1 MQQLLIMPMLVK
13 EFRAQLRGS
22 RAALLITVYVGLAL
36 IAMRLVYNSVAANLA
51 SGPPIFN
58 AQIGQAMFIGLSLTV
73 QALTIFLAPA
83 TTVNSIS
90 SEYERRTFDL
100 LLATP
105 IAATQVLLGK
115 LITALA
121 FLFLLLLTV
130 VPLFSIVVLFG
141 GVGAADILRVLGTL
155 LATAVMGC
163 MIGLICSI
171 ITRQTYSATLL
182 CYALLVA
189 LIGGTLFAANLYSIT
204 HSARPAPPAY
214 VVANPLTAV
223 AAALGR
229 TRPPEIVGS
238 ETLQPL
244 VILSLLT
251 QGTVIQLGGQ
261 RAVLPIYRATGVL
274 YGAISLLLF
283 WISLHAVQPR
293 HRWRAGRSDLIMA
306 GLVLAYGLFVWLSR
320 DWWLAGVLVPRP

>member
-1 MQQLLIMPMLVK
+1 MRDLLVMPVLVK

-22 RAALLITVYVGLAL
+22 RAALLVTMYVGLAL
-36 IAMRLVYNSVAANLA
+36 IAMRLVYNSVADSAG

-58 AQIGQAMFIGLSLTV
+58 AQIGQSMFIGLSLAV

-90 SEYERRTFDL
+90 SEHERRTFEL

-105 IAATQVLLGK
+105 VAATQLLLGK
-115 LITALA
+115 LIAA
-121 FLFLLLLTV
+121 MAFLLLLLLMV
-130 VPLFSIVVLFG
+130 LPLFSIVLLFG
-141 GVGAADILRVLGTL
+141 GVGPADILRVVATVLV
-155 LATAVMGC
+155 TAVMGC
-163 MIGLICSI
+163 MLGLLCSI

-189 LIGGTLFAANLYSIT
+189 LIGGTLFGANLYSIT
-204 HSARPAPPAY
+204 HSALPAPASY

-229 TRPPEIVGS
+229 TRPPAVVGA

-251 QGTVIQLGGQ
+251 QGTLAQVGSQ
-261 RAVLPIYRATGVL
+261 RLVLPIYRATGTL
-274 YGAISLLLF
+274 YGAASLLIF
-283 WISLHAVQPR
+283 WACLHAVQPR
-293 HRWRAGRSDLIMA
+293 RRWRLSRADAVMLSLS
-306 GLVLAYGLFVWLSR
+306 LAYGLFIWLSR
-320 DWWLAGVLVPRP
+320 DWWQAGLSLPK